1 MTVIHLKKDSFPNPH
16 YGITYCGRL
25 IRNPYLPWSTTV
37 PPGVGYTH
45 AVSLGDIDKV
55 SCDMCRKTVFPDP
68 RTLWQ
73 RGSTPPLTWTT
84 FGGQWVT
91 QLTSREI
98 EIRLAYLQTLPQP
111 LDAHDAMA
119 QLLLTWVIH
128 SCRLDMAVD
137 DTQPKPTHP
146 I

>member
-1 MTVIHLKKDSFPNPH
+1 MPVIHLKKDSFPNPH

-25 IRNPYLPWSTTV
+25 IRNPSLPWPTHFT
-37 PPGVGYTH
+37 PGIGYAH

-55 SCDMCRKTVFPDP
+55 SCDMCRKAVFSDP